1 MKRLVAI
8 GLGMLLAGAAAM
20 APAVAAPERRT
31 ETVDDGKAV
40 DSLLMRYRFDATWV
54 LNPTSILLRDT
65 YREHYLLTLKESCG
79 WIELSNPF
87 TFFPELKQRVRAD
100 RSYEIRDNLH
110 ENCDIARIEKVS
122 SETAR
127 ELRAKLAD

>member
-1 MKRLVAI
+1 
-8 GLGMLLAGAAAM
+8 MLLAGAAAM
-20 APAVAAPERRT
+20 SPAVAAPERRT
-31 ETVDDGKAV
+31 EIVDNGMAV

-65 YREHYLLTLKESCG
+65 YREHYLLTLEKPCR

-87 TFFPELKQRVRAD
+87 AFFPELKQRVRAAL
-100 RSYEIRDNLH
+100 SYEVRDNLH
-110 ENCDIARIEKVS
+110 ETCDIARIEKVS

-127 ELRAKLAD
+127 ELRAQLAD